1 MAEPR
6 KSEDSPHDAA
16 LPADRMDLADDLR
29 QGLRHAVYL
38 MRGLDADGDW
48 STAQVG
54 LLNMLAEAP
63 LRMSGIAARAGI
75 KVPSATDLV
84 SRLEKAGMVAR
95 AADPED
101 ARAVLVRLTDTG
113 RATLDGVNAS
123 RNAYL
128 ARRLDRLD
136 AEDREALRRS
146 VPALERLVNLRDDP
160 R

>member
-1 MAEPR
+1 MVESR
-6 KSEDSPHDAA
+6 ESNDSERDAD
-16 LPADRMDLADDLR
+16 LPGDRMDLADDLR

-54 LLNMLAEAP
+54 LLNMLAESP
-63 LRMSGIAARAGI
+63 MRMSGIAARAGI

-84 SRLEKAGMVAR
+84 SRLEKAGMVVR
-95 AADPED
+95 SSDPDD
-101 ARAVLVRLTDTG
+101 ARAVLVRLTERG
-113 RATLDGVNAS
+113 RETLDGVNQR

-128 ARRLDRLD
+128 AERLDRLD

-146 VPALERLVNLRDDP
+146 VPALERLVRLQDSR
-160 R
+160 

>member
-1 MAEPR
+1 
-6 KSEDSPHDAA
+6 
-16 LPADRMDLADDLR
+16 MDLADDLR

-54 LLNMLAEAP
+54 LLNMLAESP
-63 LRMSGIAARAGI
+63 MRMSGIAARAGI

-84 SRLEKAGMVAR
+84 SRLEKAGMVVR
-95 AADPED
+95 SSDPDD
-101 ARAVLVRLTDTG
+101 ARAVLVRLTERG
-113 RATLDGVNAS
+113 RETLDGVNQR

-128 ARRLDRLD
+128 AERLDRLD

-146 VPALERLVNLRDDP
+146 VPALERLVRLQDSR
-160 R
+160 

>member
-1 MAEPR
+1 MVESRESPG
-6 KSEDSPHDAA
+6 SEHDADQ
-16 LPADRMDLADDLR
+16 PGDRMDLADDLR

-54 LLNMLAEAP
+54 LINMLAESP
-63 LRMSGIAARAGI
+63 MRMSGIAARAGI

-95 AADPED
+95 SSDPDD
-101 ARAVLVRLTDTG
+101 ARAVLVRLTERG
-113 RATLDGVNAS
+113 RETLDGVNQR

-128 ARRLDRLD
+128 AERLDRLD

-146 VPALERLVNLRDDP
+146 VPALERLVRLQDSR
-160 R
+160 